1 MLIKFFEDGDS
12 PDIGVFLKDYKR
24 IVPESLGRIFIE
36 RGLAEEIKP
45 KKEMKENGGK

>member
-1 MLIKFFEDGDS
+1 MLVKFLIDGESPGLGVIK
-12 PDIGVFLKDYKR
+12 KDDKR
-24 IVPESLGRIFIE
+24 IVSDSIGRIFIE